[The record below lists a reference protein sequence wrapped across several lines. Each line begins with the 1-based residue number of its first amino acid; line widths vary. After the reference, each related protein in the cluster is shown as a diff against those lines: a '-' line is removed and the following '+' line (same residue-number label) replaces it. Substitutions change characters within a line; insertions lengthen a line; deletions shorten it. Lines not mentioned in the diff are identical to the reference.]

1 MAKSVQETS
10 PDGPCVA
17 KARAFHSHSHT
28 RSVSVTGLEGGG
40 VNALGKFPKK
50 KKGGF
55 RIFSFLSRN
64 FMPRKLS
71 SFDCAFSTLY
81 TLYTILKI
89 TGTESSDL
97 NFTRSEQEHA
107 TLRYA

>member
-1 MAKSVQETS
+1 MDLVSQRRELST
-10 PDGPCVA
+10 
-17 KARAFHSHSHT
+17 HT
-28 RSVSVTGLEGGG
+28 RTHALCPSLALRGGG
-40 VNALGKFPKK
+40 STRWGNFQKK
-50 KKGGF
+50 KCGF

>member
-1 MAKSVQETS
+1 MDLVSQRRELST
-10 PDGPCVA
+10 
-17 KARAFHSHSHT
+17 HT
-28 RSVSVTGLEGGG
+28 RTHALCPSLALRGGG
-40 VNALGKFPKK
+40 GQRAGEISKK
-50 KKGGF
+50 KKWGF